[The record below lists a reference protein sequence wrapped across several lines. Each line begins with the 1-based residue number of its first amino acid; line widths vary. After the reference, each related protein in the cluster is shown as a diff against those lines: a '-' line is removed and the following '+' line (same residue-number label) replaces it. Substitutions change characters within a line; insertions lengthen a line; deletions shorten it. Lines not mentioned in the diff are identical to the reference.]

1 MAYIVKKMITR
12 RFVSVCSSN
21 RANNTRRF
29 TSATLQTSVA
39 CLLRQKLD
47 SSEPGDLQADNEV
60 VLNGYIHSIR
70 NQKTRSFAAIGDG
83 SCLQSLQALLTPAQ
97 AKGWDSLSFGTAVT
111 VRGSWKKSLNP
122 TGQTHELHVSKL
134 DVVAATD
141 SNFPLQKK
149 YQTPEYLRTIPH
161 LRMRTP
167 FNTTLLRLRSEV
179 IAVITKKLSE
189 MSFIQTH
196 TPIITSSDCEGAGEV
211 FQIGLASKHKSSS
224 GQEFFRSPKYLTVS
238 SQLHLEALAQAV
250 GKVWTLSPAFR
261 AEKSDTSRHLSEFY
275 MLEAEINFAD
285 SMYDVMKLIQEIL
298 LPVVQTLYS
307 SQIGDEILSRGPL
320 GEKDTKRRWD
330 GISSPWKCITY
341 TDAIKILKSCTHIF
355 DHEPKFGLNL
365 QAEHE
370 RYLTNEVGVTS
381 DRASPLFVTHFPRAI
396 KPFYMLPSESN
407 DDGLETVECFDVLV
421 PDLGEMAGG
430 SLREYR
436 LEPLIKSMF
445 MNELIPSNSPSD
457 QDLRDLKWYVDLRK
471 WGCVPHGGFGL
482 GFDRLLGF
490 LAGVANIR
498 EMVTFPRWVGRCDC

>member
-1 MAYIVKKMITR
+1 MAYIAKKLISKRLFSFHFLNRTNSTR
-12 RFVSVCSSN
+12 RF
-21 RANNTRRF
+21 A
-29 TSATLQTSVA
+29 SATSQTSVA

-47 SSEPGDLQADNEV
+47 SSEPDKLQADNEV
-60 VLNGYIHSIR
+60 ILNGYIHSIR

-97 AKGWDSLSFGTAVT
+97 AKGLSFGTAVT
-111 VRGSWKKSLNP
+111 VKGLWKKSLNP

-134 DVVAATD
+134 DVIAATD
-141 SNFPLQKK
+141 SKFPLQKK

-167 FNTTLLRLRSEV
+167 FNTTLLRLRSDV
-179 IAVITKKLSE
+179 IAIITKKLSE

-211 FQIGLASKHKSSS
+211 FQIGLASKQNSSSS
-224 GQEFFRSPKYLTVS
+224 GQDFFRSPKYLTVS

-250 GKVWTLSPAFR
+250 GKVWTLSPTFR

-298 LPVVQTLYS
+298 IPVVQNLYS
-307 SQIGDEILSRGPL
+307 SQIGNEILSRGPL
-320 GEKDTKRRWD
+320 GEKEIMRRWD
-330 GISSPWKCITY
+330 GVSNPWKSITY
-341 TDAIKILKSCTHIF
+341 TDAIKTLKSCTHIF
-355 DHEPKFGLNL
+355 EHEPKWGLNL

-370 RYLTNEVGVTS
+370 RYLTNELGVNS
-381 DRASPLFVTHFPRAI
+381 DRTSPLFVTHFPRTI
-396 KPFYMLPSESN
+396 KPFYMLQSELC

-430 SLREYR
+430 SMREHR

-445 MNELIPSNSPSD
+445 MNGLIPSISPSD
-457 QDLRDLKWYVDLRK
+457 QDFRDLKWYIELRK

-498 EMVTFPRWVGRCDC
+498 EIVTFPRWVGRCDC